1 MTWRRILRWR
11 PSRIGPRLFA
21 FNLLVMFVP
30 IAGVLYLD
38 IYEKRLLEAQER
50 EMVQQAR
57 VLAAVLGEA
66 NEIDPAFVQR
76 TFTRLERR
84 TEARLRVFGASG
96 ALLADSGLVPL
107 HGSSSQ
113 PVPEYPPPAGIR
125 ERALYRLGASFVAA
139 RERIASAAR
148 PWIAQEHEAP
158 ISERGSVEPVMK
170 DALAGRYGAGT
181 YRTPG
186 QRSLTLVSA
195 LPIRHEGQIIGAV
208 VVSQSTFR
216 ILQTLY
222 QIRLRVFEIVLLS
235 IVAAALLTAVA
246 AATIVRPLKQL
257 RRRAS
262 ALAERR
268 SPLSSGATFPETARR
283 DEIGALARSLDVLTR
298 RLADHIG
305 RLESFAADVAHEFR
319 NPLASIRTAAET
331 VSEATDHVE
340 RERFLQLMRKDVD
353 RLDRLVSGVR
363 EMARIDGQLE
373 HEALETVAIH
383 HLLQE
388 VIERVRLT
396 ASVAPSITLK
406 NVGEVFVSGG
416 RERLQQAFENVLT
429 NAVSLAPAES
439 TIDVIVESDP
449 TEAVISIQ
457 DRGPGIPEAHLTRVF
472 DRFFS
477 YRPGEQRRDHVGLGL
492 AIARQIVESYKGRIS
507 ARNRPGGGAIVDVVL
522 RRSEYVRATTV
533 TAGLREG

>member
-1 MTWRRILRWR
+1 MTWRRVLTWR

-57 VLAAVLGEA
+57 VLAAVLGDS
-66 NEIDPAFVQR
+66 NEIDPAFIQR
-76 TFTRLERR
+76 TFTRLEWR
-84 TEARLRVFGASG
+84 TEARLRVFAASG
-96 ALLADSGLVPL
+96 ALLADSSLVP
-107 HGSSSQ
+107 HVSSSE
-113 PVPEYPPPAGIR
+113 PVPEYSSPAGIR

-139 RERIASAAR
+139 RERIASVIRSRIAR
-148 PWIAQEHEAP
+148 EHEAP
-158 ISERGSVEPVMK
+158 VSERGSVEPVIK
-170 DALAGRYGAGT
+170 DALAGRYGALS

-195 LPIRHEGQIIGAV
+195 LPVRYEGQVVGAV

-268 SPLSSGATFPETARR
+268 SPLSSGGTFPETARR

-298 RLADHIG
+298 RLVDHIA

-331 VSEATDHVE
+331 VSDAADHAE
-340 RERFLQLMRKDVD
+340 RGRFVQLMRKDVD

-363 EMARIDGQLE
+363 EMARIDRELE
-373 HEALETVAIH
+373 HQALEAVAVH
-383 HLLQE
+383 DLLHE

-396 ASVAPSITLK
+396 ASAAPSITLK

-416 RERLQQAFENVLT
+416 GERLQQAFENVLT
-429 NAVSLAPAES
+429 NAITLAPAGSPIE
-439 TIDVIVESDP
+439 VIVEPGP
-449 TEAVISIQ
+449 TEVVVSIQ

-492 AIARQIVESYKGRIS
+492 AIARQIVESYRGSIS
-507 ARNRPGGGAIVDVVL
+507 ARNRPGGGAIFDVVL
-522 RRSEYVRATTV
+522 RRKHRARQQN
-533 TAGLREG
+533 G